1 MAASDPSEARIRC
14 LTGRIDALV
23 IARQQLRSHG
33 ATHDELE
40 PNRLE
45 LVTRQRELSL
55 ALIEHERLAA

>member
-1 MAASDPSEARIRC
+1 MAASDRTEARIRS
-14 LTGRIDALV
+14 LNGRIEALV
-23 IARQQLRSHG
+23 IARQELRSHG

-45 LVTRQRELSL
+45 LVTRQRELSV

>member
-14 LTGRIDALV
+14 LNGRIDALV
-23 IARQQLRSHG
+23 IARQALRAQG

-40 PNRLE
+40 SNRLE
-45 LVTRQRELSL
+45 LVTRQRELSF

>member
-1 MAASDPSEARIRC
+1 MAASATSAARIRR

-23 IARQQLRSHG
+23 IARQELRAHG
-33 ATHDELE
+33 AAHDELE

-45 LVTRQRELSL
+45 LVTRQRELSS

>member
-1 MAASDPSEARIRC
+1 MAASDPSARIRC

-23 IARQQLRSHG
+23 IARQELRSHG

-40 PNRLE
+40 SNRLE
-45 LVTRQRELSL
+45 LVDRQRELSF